1 MPGIGLQRSRV
12 FSGFAILSSLASN
25 CHHIDHVRTQL
36 PYAVSVAVVSIL
48 AGGLFF
54 YIGMPWWLNYLIGF
68 VLLFGVIRFFGKTV
82 EDVVE

>member
-1 MPGIGLQRSRV
+1 
-12 FSGFAILSSLASN
+12 
-25 CHHIDHVRTQL
+25 L